1 MKKLTTVLAGL
12 LLCLSTNV
20 FAEKHAD
27 AALEHATAAAAQGK
41 AGNAGGLVDHAKM
54 ALDEAASASLVSKSI
69 AKNHIDEAG
78 ELLQKAVH
86 EGNLNHAPAATKL
99 VDEAIAHLKAIPKK

>member
-1 MKKLTTVLAGL
+1 MKKITTAFAGI
-12 LLCLSTNV
+12 LLCLSSNV
-20 FAEKHAD
+20 FAEQHAD
-27 AALEHATAAAAQGK
+27 AALQHATAASTHGK
-41 AGNAGGLVDHAKM
+41 AGHANVLVEHAKL
-54 ALDEAASASLVSKSI
+54 ALDESASASLVSKSI

-99 VDEAIAHLKAIPKK
+99 VDEAIVHLKAVSKK

>member
-1 MKKLTTVLAGL
+1 MKKLTPVLAGL

-27 AALEHATAAAAQGK
+27 AALEHAIAAAAQGK
-41 AGNAGGLVDHAKM
+41 AGHAAALVEHAKL
-54 ALDEAASASLVSKSI
+54 ALDESASASLVAKSI

-99 VDEAIAHLKAIPKK
+99 VDAAIVHLKDIPKK

>member
-1 MKKLTTVLAGL
+1 MNKLTTVLAGL

-20 FAEKHAD
+20 FAEQHAD

-54 ALDEAASASLVSKSI
+54 ALDEAATASIVSKSI
-69 AKNHIDEAG
+69 TKNRLDEAG
-78 ELLQKAVH
+78 EFLQKAVH
-86 EGNLNHAPAATKL
+86 EGNLSHAPAATKL
-99 VDEAIAHLKAIPKK
+99 VNEAIAVLKSIPKK

>member
-1 MKKLTTVLAGL
+1 MNKLTTVLAGL
-12 LLCLSTNV
+12 LFCLSTNV
-20 FAEKHAD
+20 FAEQHAD

-41 AGNAGGLVDHAKM
+41 AGHAATLVDHAKM
-54 ALDEAASASLVSKSI
+54 AMDESASASLVSKSI
-69 AKNHIDEAG
+69 IKNHLDEAG

-99 VDEAIAHLKAIPKK
+99 VDEAIVHLKAVSKK

>member
-1 MKKLTTVLAGL
+1 MNKLTTVLAGL

-20 FAEKHAD
+20 FAEQHAD
-27 AALEHATAAAAQGK
+27 AALKHATAAAAQGK
-41 AGNAGGLVDHAKM
+41 AGNAGGLVEHAKL
-54 ALDEAASASLVSKSI
+54 ALDESASASLVAKSI

-86 EGNLNHAPAATKL
+86 EGNLSHAPAATKL
-99 VDEAIAHLKAIPKK
+99 VDAAIVHLNGIPKK

>member
-1 MKKLTTVLAGL
+1 MKKITTAFAGL

-20 FAEKHAD
+20 FAEQHAD
-27 AALEHATAAAAQGK
+27 AALKHATEASTHGK
-41 AGNAGGLVDHAKM
+41 AGHANVLVDHAKL

-78 ELLQKAVH
+78 ELLQKAVN